1 MTIFDELAKQKQEN
15 AENKQQ
21 AAIRRREE
29 EEVRKQLCAL
39 EFAAVMD
46 ELAPQ
51 FASACLKNKIKC
63 NVTVNILG
71 RLLERKLP
79 GNLGD
84 TLQNDAWGPFFNHY
98 AIAEDGSWYGFER
111 TIGFFGNDKRT
122 FKRGYVNE
130 HTFSGRDEP
139 SKIRSKVESALAN
152 FLK

>member
-15 AENKQQ
+15 TENKQQ
-21 AAIRRREE
+21 AAMRKQEE
-29 EEVRKQLCAL
+29 REVRKKLCAL

-63 NVTVNILG
+63 NVTVSTLG
-71 RLLERKLP
+71 RLLEKKLP
-79 GNLGD
+79 GDLGD
-84 TLQNDAWGPFFNHY
+84 ALQNDAWGPFFHDY

-111 TIGFFGNDKRT
+111 TIGFFGNDKHT
-122 FKRGYVNE
+122 FKLRYVNE
-130 HTFSGRDEP
+130 FTAWGDEP
-139 SKIRSKVESALAN
+139 SEVRSKVESALAN